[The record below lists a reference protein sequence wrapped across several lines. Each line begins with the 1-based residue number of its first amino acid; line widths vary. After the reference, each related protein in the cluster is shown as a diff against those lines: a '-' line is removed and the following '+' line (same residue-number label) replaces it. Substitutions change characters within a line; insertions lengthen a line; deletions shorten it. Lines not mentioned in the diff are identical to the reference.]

1 MGEISNAHTMNAQ
14 DVVGLV
20 FCVLGVL
27 LLIPTV
33 YVSWVFVLGV
43 AILVSLGIFIIIE
56 MGEMLRHTDDV
67 HREVLSE
74 DKALENAESTARLPA
89 LNVSPTGKV

>member
-1 MGEISNAHTMNAQ
+1 MNAQ

-20 FCVLGVL
+20 FVVLGVL

-33 YVSWVFVLGV
+33 YVSWVFVFAVGL
-43 AILVSLGIFIIIE
+43 LVSLGIFIIIE

-67 HREVLSE
+67 HTEVLSE
-74 DKALENAESTARLPA
+74 DKALENAESTEQLPA
-89 LNVSPTGKV
+89 LNVTPTGKV

>member
-1 MGEISNAHTMNAQ
+1 MGEISNARAMNAQ

-20 FCVLGVL
+20 FVVLGVL

-43 AILVSLGIFIIIE
+43 AVLVSLGIFIIIE

-67 HREVLSE
+67 HKEVLSE
-74 DKALENAESTARLPA
+74 EKALENAETTERLPP
-89 LNVSPTGKV
+89 LNVTPTGKV